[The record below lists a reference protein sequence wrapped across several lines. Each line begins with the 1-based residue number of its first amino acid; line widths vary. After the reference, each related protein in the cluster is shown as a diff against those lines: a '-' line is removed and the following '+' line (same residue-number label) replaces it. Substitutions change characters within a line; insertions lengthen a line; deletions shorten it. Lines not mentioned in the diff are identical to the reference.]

1 MVELLLGDSGSCST
15 GAGSPSIE
23 TNCKGST
30 SSWQHITLS
39 ILDSLLASKPRW
51 SFNHEVSLR
60 SPQQEGCPH
69 MCFVQVWFYTSTTG
83 MAVGPDHMANW
94 DQQQRVKTPRAQSA
108 RSTNSNRTDRTDR
121 TDQTDRAEAAAPRAN
136 SPRKRTNQ
144 PSRRQRR
151 SKKSTNTFRGDA
163 ADGPSSWFQEPT
175 WSSNYPGCNQ
185 CLHRLPASSAISSA
199 EKQLRTLTGMLN
211 VVLPD
216 LPRHIT
222 PLQIHH
228 LDDFVILFQERPCAY
243 A

>member
-1 MVELLLGDSGSCST
+1 MFNRGWISLNRDELQRIYVKLATHHSFD
-15 GAGSPSIE
+15 PR
-23 TNCKGST
+23 
-30 SSWQHITLS
+30 
-39 ILDSLLASKPRW
+39 LLARIKAKMELQPWKCPCGRLNKKVARTCASCKCGFTPA
-51 SFNHEVSLR
+51 
-60 SPQQEGCPH
+60 PQAWQWD
-69 MCFVQVWFYTSTTG
+69 QTTW
-83 MAVGPDHMANW
+83 PNW

-175 WSSNYPGCNQ
+175 WSSNLP
-185 CLHRLPASSAISSA
+185 RLQSVPTSTPASSAISSA